1 MIKHRFL
8 VVAINSEGKMVS
20 SSYVGVDMVQVIL
33 EYRKLGCN
41 PHSIIQAER
50 VHPDTQIGIERYF
63 QPPGS
68 PA

>member
-20 SSYVGVDMVQVIL
+20 SSYIGVDMVQVIL

-41 PHSIIQAER
+41 PHSIIQAEQ
-50 VHPDTQIGIERYF
+50 VHADTPIGIER
-63 QPPGS
+63 
-68 PA
+68 